1 VVIDSWERPAPEG
14 LDKVMVDNQ
23 GTATILF
30 VYRLANRVV
39 LLFCLFSVCSGSA
52 LLITSDKILAYS
64 LFSRVLMGSKDDSAD

>member
-1 VVIDSWERPAPEG
+1 
-14 LDKVMVDNQ
+14 MVDNQ

-30 VYRLANRVV
+30 VFRLANRVL

-64 LFSRVLMGSKDDSAD
+64 FSRVLMGSKDDSAD